1 MRRNPLMTAVAAML
15 LAAALAAIPAA
26 GQDSPSPRVK
36 LIFVERFRFEAW
48 DNAVNLDDTA
58 ADGFAYTRNRTT
70 LGLSWKAAKNLEIL
84 GKVTN
89 EFRVYLAPKDRAFN
103 WHELFF
109 DNLYVK
115 WTVPGRVPFTVTAG
129 RQDLNFGEG
138 FVIADGTP
146 GDGSRSYYFN
156 ALRLDAD
163 LAKGHRLTAFAHATK
178 ATDRFLP
185 VINARPQALAEQ
197 PEKALALYYA
207 GTFGKTKLDA
217 YAVRKTTDANEAW
230 PDAARTD
237 TFGARAVASL
247 TKPLSLTAE
256 AALQTGRW
264 PFPPPPGGEPSGN
277 AGRSAYGAIIHFDY
291 DLAGTLPLLKSAV
304 VGGILLSGDDPATTR
319 MEGWDPI
326 FSRWPKWSESYIYTF
341 TRESRPSY
349 WSNLSSL
356 YAQLTF
362 DLGARS
368 DGHIMVMPMGA
379 GHARPGVFPGGAGRG
394 RGTLVRGR
402 LNYKIS
408 KFLTGRFIWEHLTP
422 GSFYF
427 PGASSY
433 NWIQFEMIFRY

>member
-1 MRRNPLMTAVAAML
+1 MRRSLFILTVGAAI
-15 LAAALAAIPAA
+15 LAAAWGSVPASA
-26 GQDSPSPRVK
+26 QNAPAPRLK

-48 DNAVNLDDTA
+48 DNAVNLDDA
-58 ADGFAYTRNRTT
+58 GNDAFAYTRNRTT
-70 LGLSWKAAKNLEIL
+70 LGLDWSVAKNLEVL

-89 EFRVYLAPKDRAFN
+89 EFRVYLAPKDRVFN
-103 WHELFF
+103 WHEVFV

-115 WTVPGRVPFTVTAG
+115 WTIPGRVPFTVTAG

-163 LAKGHRLTAFAHATK
+163 LGKAHRLTAFAHAQKT
-178 ATDRFLP
+178 TDRFLP
-185 VINARPQALAEQ
+185 VINPREQGLAEQ
-197 PEKALALYYA
+197 PEKAVALYYA
-207 GTFGKTKLDA
+207 GAFGQAKVDA
-217 YAVRKTTDANEAW
+217 YVVLKTTDANQAW
-230 PDAARTD
+230 PIPTRTD
-237 TFGARAVASL
+237 TFGARAVAPL
-247 TKPLSLTAE
+247 TKPLTLTAE
-256 AALQTGRW
+256 GALQTGK
-264 PFPPPPGGEPSGN
+264 SGD
-277 AGRSAYGAIIHFDY
+277 AGRSAFGAIVHLDC
-291 DLAGTLPLLKSAV
+291 DLRGTLPLLKTAV
-304 VGGILLSGDDPATTR
+304 VGGILLSGDDPATAR

-326 FSRWPKWSESYIYTF
+326 FSRWPKWSESYIYTL

-349 WSNLSSL
+349 WSNLSSV
-356 YAQLTF
+356 YGQLALDF
-362 DLGARS
+362 GARS

-379 GHARPGVFPGGAGRG
+379 GHAQPGVFPGGAGRG

-408 KFLTGRFIWEHLTP
+408 QFLTGRFIWEHFDP

>member
-1 MRRNPLMTAVAAML
+1 MRRSLFILTVGAAI
-15 LAAALAAIPAA
+15 LAATWGSVPASA
-26 GQDSPSPRVK
+26 QNAPAPRLK

-48 DNAVNLDDTA
+48 DNAVNLDDA
-58 ADGFAYTRNRTT
+58 GNDAFAYTRNRTT
-70 LGLSWKAAKNLEIL
+70 LGLDWSVAKNLEVL

-89 EFRVYLAPKDRAFN
+89 EFRVYLAPKDRVFN
-103 WHELFF
+103 WHEVFV

-115 WTVPGRVPFTVTAG
+115 WTIPGRVPFTVTAG

-163 LAKGHRLTAFAHATK
+163 LGKAHRLTAFAHAQKT
-178 ATDRFLP
+178 TDRFLP
-185 VINARPQALAEQ
+185 VINPCQQGLAEQ
-197 PEKALALYYA
+197 PEKAVALYYA
-207 GTFGKTKLDA
+207 GAFGQAKVDA
-217 YAVRKTTDANEAW
+217 YVVLKTTDANPAW
-230 PDAARTD
+230 PIPTRTD
-237 TFGARAVASL
+237 TFGARAVAPL
-247 TKPLSLTAE
+247 TKPLTLTAE
-256 AALQTGRW
+256 GALQAGRY
-264 PFPPPPGGEPSGN
+264 GD
-277 AGRSAYGAIIHFDY
+277 AGRSAYGAILHLDY
-291 DLAGTLPLLKSAV
+291 NLTGTLPLLKGFTL
-304 VGGILLSGDDPATTR
+304 GGILLSGDDPATAR

-326 FSRWPKWSESYIYTF
+326 FSRWPKWSESYIYTL

-349 WSNLSSL
+349 WSNLSSV
-356 YAQLTF
+356 YAQLAF
-362 DLGARS
+362 DFGARS
-368 DGHIMVMPMGA
+368 DGHIMIMPMGA
-379 GHARPGVFPGGAGRG
+379 GHAQPGVFPGGAGRG

-408 KFLTGRFIWEHLTP
+408 KFLTGRFIWEHFDP

>member
-1 MRRNPLMTAVAAML
+1 MSRIAFVRTVIAML
-15 LAAALAAIPAA
+15 LASVPISAPVA
-26 GQDSPSPRVK
+26 GQDSPSPRLK

-48 DNAVNLDDTA
+48 DNAVNLDDAA
-58 ADGFAYTRNRTT
+58 ADSFAYTRNRTT
-70 LGLSWKAAKNLEIL
+70 LGLDWKPAKNLEVL

-89 EFRVYLAPKDRAFN
+89 EFRVYIAPKDRAFN
-103 WHELFF
+103 AHELFV

-115 WTVPGRVPFTVTAG
+115 WTIPGRLPIAVTAG

-163 LAKGHRLTAFAHATK
+163 LAKGHRLTAFAHAQK

-197 PEKALALYYA
+197 PETALALYYA
-207 GTFGKTKLDA
+207 GAFGKTKLDA
-217 YAVRKTTDANEAW
+217 YAVHKTTDANEAW
-230 PDAARTD
+230 PIPARTD
-237 TFGARAVASL
+237 TFGARAVTALS
-247 TKPLSLTAE
+247 KPLTLTAE
-256 AALQTGRW
+256 AALQTG
-264 PFPPPPGGEPSGN
+264 GYGD
-277 AGRSAYGAIIHFDY
+277 AGRSAYGAILHLDC
-291 DLAGTLPLLKSAV
+291 DLAGILPWLKSAV
-304 VGGILLSGDDPATTR
+304 VGGILLSGDDPATAR
-319 MEGWDPI
+319 IEGWDPI

-341 TRESRPSY
+341 TRESRASY

-356 YAQLTF
+356 YAQLAF
-362 DLGARS
+362 DLGSRS

-379 GHARPGVFPGGAGRG
+379 EHASPGTFPGGTGLR
-394 RGTLVRGR
+394 RGTLYRAR

-408 KFLTGRFIWEHLTP
+408 KYATGRVIWEHLDP

-433 NWIQFEMIFRY
+433 NWLQFELIFRY

>member
-1 MRRNPLMTAVAAML
+1 MAPIMRDLVVAATI
-15 LAAALAAIPAA
+15 LAAALAAVPAA
-26 GQDSPSPRVK
+26 AQEPPPSRLK

-48 DNAVNLDDTA
+48 DNAVSLDDTA
-58 ADGFAYTRNRTT
+58 ADASAYTRNRTT
-70 LGLSWKAAKNLEIL
+70 LGLSWKAAGNLEVL

-103 WHELFF
+103 AHELFV
-109 DNLYVK
+109 DNLYIK
-115 WTVPGRVPFTVTAG
+115 WTLPGRVPFAVTAG

-178 ATDRFLP
+178 ATDRCLP
-185 VINARPQALAEQ
+185 VVNPRPQALAEQ

-207 GTFGKTKLDA
+207 GAFGKTKLDA
-217 YAVRKTTDANEAW
+217 YAVHKTTDANEAW
-230 PDAARTD
+230 PVPARTD
-237 TFGARAVASL
+237 TFGARAVTVLS
-247 TKPLSLTAE
+247 KPLSLTAE
-256 AALQTGRW
+256 AALQTG
-264 PFPPPPGGEPSGN
+264 GYGD
-277 AGRSAYGAIIHFDY
+277 AGRSAYGAILHLDY

-304 VGGILLSGDDPATTR
+304 VGGIHLSGDDPATAR
-319 MEGWDPI
+319 IEGWDPI
-326 FSRWPKWSESYIYTF
+326 FSRWPKWSESYIYTY

-356 YAQLTF
+356 YATLAF
-362 DLGARS
+362 DFGARS
-368 DGHIMVMPMGA
+368 DGHIMVQQMGA
-379 GHARPGVFPGGAGRG
+379 NQVQPGAFPGGTGRG
-394 RGTLVRGR
+394 RGTLFRGR

-408 KFLTGRFIWEHLTP
+408 KFLTGRFIWEHLDP
-422 GSFYF
+422 GSFYL

-433 NWIQFEMIFRY
+433 NWLQFEMIFRY